1 MLLLPGER
9 VLRSAYAVV
18 DPDERT
24 ATARTAGVLYLTNLR
39 LVFESRVARGR
50 FGRLFARGE
59 TELLLDVALEELR
72 HLSIRP
78 GRVRGPRLV
87 VELPAGRPAF
97 DLLEPADWAGAIA
110 EARRARPAVDP
121 SAGRSGTTTIVER
134 QVVKLRCR
142 YCSSLGNESD
152 GRCPYCGAPL

>member
-9 VLRSAYAVV
+9 VLRSAYAVA
-18 DPDERT
+18 DPDGRSVT
-24 ATARTAGVLYLTNLR
+24 VRSAGVLYLTNQR
-39 LVFESRVARGR
+39 LVFESRIAQGR
-50 FGRLFARGE
+50 IGRLFTRGE
-59 TELLLDVALEELR
+59 TELLLDVGLEGIH

-87 VELPAGRPAF
+87 VEAPTGRLAF
-97 DLLEPADWAGAIA
+97 DVLEPADWAGAIA
-110 EARRARPAVDP
+110 EARRARPVLDP
-121 SAGRSGTTTIVER
+121 SGRTGVTTIVER

-142 YCSSLGNESD
+142 YCGSLGNEAD